1 MTTGNILDVTEADFE
16 YEVIAHSERNPVIV
30 DFWAEWC
37 GPCKVLGPTLERI
50 AEQAAG
56 RFRLAK
62 VDIEANPNLAM
73 RYDIRSI
80 PNVKAFRHG
89 QVVGEFVGA
98 QPEGQIR
105 AFLSQVAP
113 DQNDLALEKGEHMLH
128 EGQWKAAEESFQRIV
143 SDQPTHPAAR
153 LGLAKSLIAQGNPE
167 TALPLLANFPP
178 SKEYASAEKLMPLA
192 EVLVRNDQAQMEAED
207 FLEASFKRSLDLVR
221 RGNQPAAMDG
231 LLEILRK
238 NKNYRDGEVKRVLI
252 GIFELLGDENELTR
266 QYRKEMASVLF

>member
-1 MTTGNILDVTEADFE
+1 MTTGNILNVTEADFE
-16 YEVIAHSERNPVIV
+16 FEVVAHSERVPVVV

-37 GPCKVLGPTLERI
+37 KPCKILGPTLEQI
-50 AEQAAG
+50 AEQADG

-89 QVVGEFVGA
+89 QVVGEFTGA

-105 AFLSQVAP
+105 NFLSQVAP
-113 DQNDLALEKGEHMLH
+113 DQNDLALEKGEHLLH
-128 EGQWKAAEESFQRIV
+128 EGQWQAAEESFKRIV
-143 SDQPTHPAAR
+143 SGQPAHPAAR
-153 LGLAKSLIAQGNPE
+153 LGLAKSFIAQGKSE
-167 TALPLLANFPP
+167 SAIPLLLNFPP
-178 SKEYASAEKLMPLA
+178 SKEYTSAERLTPLA
-192 EVLVRNDQAQMEAED
+192 EAIARSEQTSPDPDDLQ
-207 FLEASFKRSLDLVR
+207 EASFQRSLVLIR
-221 RGNQPAAMDG
+221 RGNLPAAMDG

-238 NKNYRDGEVKRVLI
+238 DKNFRGGEVKKVLI